1 LEALHASVALVLDL
15 VLDDVDRPSSLEAS
29 LSMPAELLE
38 EWIDAMA
45 TKEVRWGTQSAL
57 VAALSHFQELKFEL
71 ELHGFRAK
79 CGPD

>member
-1 LEALHASVALVLDL
+1 
-15 VLDDVDRPSSLEAS
+15 
-29 LSMPAELLE
+29 MPAELLE